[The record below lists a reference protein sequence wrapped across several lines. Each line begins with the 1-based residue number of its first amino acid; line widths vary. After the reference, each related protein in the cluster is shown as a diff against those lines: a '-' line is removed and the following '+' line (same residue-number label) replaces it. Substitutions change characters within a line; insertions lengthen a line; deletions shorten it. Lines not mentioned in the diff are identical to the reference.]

1 MRSVGLAVCLLLSL
15 ASGCHPAPPPPAPA
29 PAPEVSTCDG
39 PSPAAGP
46 SALTANLDSAFVCD
60 PRPGAAGWIHA
71 GSSFSSVPKLPPCEA
86 APLDVQLPRFA
97 LVFDGRDG
105 PRLEH
110 ALSTLRNE
118 ADYRLL
124 VAGAR
129 APRGA
134 AHHAPPTRAGIAELL
149 AALRR
154 ELQPGAMLVL
164 LAAEVDTLADDPWGC
179 IPLQDACLPLAEL
192 QLELAEL
199 RTGARIVVLAQAR
212 PRLAFSALTDATAVV
227 VTFPSGQVGD
237 RAARAFWSPQV
248 PDRDGDGVIAVR
260 ERAAQARRIDRGG
273 VRFVDPLG
281 TLSFARRQARAR
293 GSAPL
298 EVEGRPALDAAVAGL
313 APGQIAVVNL
323 STTWCAACGPFRT
336 TFANLAR
343 RTGGPMRFIHAETDE
358 QWQGFG
364 ALSYPAVAFIAPGGR
379 LLGVAH
385 DPYDPLSA
393 LALGEFESIDDRL
406 AYHRAELRSR
416 EHRVRGRGARALLA
430 LGPPGAALIE
440 DLARDLHDEP
450 VAAIVL
456 DILQA
461 LASYGEKARHTAP
474 EMVALFNHAD
484 GYVRQ
489 MALLALRR
497 IGADPRP
504 VACPLLALVADPDA
518 GVRSAAIDLLAA
530 DPSLPP
536 AILPALR
543 VIMEDESP
551 AVRRVAL
558 AAFRRLPWG
567 DAAIGALPTLLRL
580 VTPGE
585 PDDQRAEAIA
595 ALIELGPRATAAI
608 PDLTRLLADAD
619 PAIVR
624 QAALALGNH
633 GAAASCAVPSLAALA
648 ADPDPHTRRKSGE
661 AMAKIGADR
670 RISRQ

>member
-1 MRSVGLAVCLLLSL
+1 MRSVGLDVFVCLSL
-15 ASGCHPAPPPPAPA
+15 TSGCRPAPPPPAPTT
-29 PAPEVSTCDG
+29 APEVSTCDG

-71 GSSFSSVPKLPPCEA
+71 GSSFSSLPDLPPREA
-86 APLDVQLPRFA
+86 APLDVQLPRYA

-110 ALSTLRNE
+110 ALSTLRAE

-124 VAGAR
+124 VAGTR

-134 AHHAPPTRAGIAELL
+134 AHHAPPTRAGVAELL

-164 LAAEVDTLADDPWGC
+164 LAAEVDELADDAWGC
-179 IPLQDACLPLAEL
+179 IPLQDACLPLGEL
-192 QLELAEL
+192 QQELAEL
-199 RTGARIVVLAQAR
+199 RTGARVVVLAQAR
-212 PRLAFSALTDATAVV
+212 PRLAFSALADAAAVV

-260 ERAAQARRIDRGG
+260 ERAAQAHRIDRGG

-298 EVEGRPALDAAVAGL
+298 EVEGRPALDAAVADL

-323 STTWCAACGPFRT
+323 STTWCAACVPFRA
-336 TFANLAR
+336 TFADLAR
-343 RTGGPMRFIHAETDE
+343 RTGGPLRFIHAETDE
-358 QWQGFG
+358 QWEGFG
-364 ALSYPAVAFIAPGGR
+364 ARSYPAVAFIAPGGR

-385 DPYDPLSA
+385 DTDDPLAA
-393 LALGEFESIDDRL
+393 LALAEFESIDDRL
-406 AYHRAELRSR
+406 AYHRAELHSR
-416 EHRVRGRGARALLA
+416 DHRVRGRGARAILA
-430 LGPPGAALIE
+430 LGPPGAALVD

-450 VAAIVL
+450 VAAIIL

-461 LASYGEKARHTAP
+461 LASHGEKARHTAP
-474 EMVALFNHAD
+474 EMVALFNHQD
-484 GYVRQ
+484 SFVRRS
-489 MALLALRR
+489 ALLALRSV
-497 IGADPRP
+497 GADPRP
-504 VACPLLALVADPDA
+504 IACPLVALVADPDP

-567 DAAIGALPTLLRL
+567 DAAIAALPTLLRL

-595 ALIELGPRATAAI
+595 ALIDLGPRATAAI

-619 PAIVR
+619 PTIRR
-624 QAALALGNH
+624 QAALALGNC

-661 AMAKIGADR
+661 ATAKIGADR
-670 RISRQ
+670 RMRQ